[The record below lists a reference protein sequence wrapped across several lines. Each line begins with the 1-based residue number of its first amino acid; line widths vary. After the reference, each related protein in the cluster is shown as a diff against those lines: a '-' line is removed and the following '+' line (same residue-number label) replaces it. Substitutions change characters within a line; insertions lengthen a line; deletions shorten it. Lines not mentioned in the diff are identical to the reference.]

1 MAEVTTADGGAASL
15 SQVPGLLAELHGLLD
30 RLGEADLSRCTD
42 AELVGVAQATERAIN
57 RLMFQGNR
65 QVLDLS
71 DRNVPRAMGFRSLTN
86 FMNVHLRISEVGR
99 RKAQLAATGR
109 FRQLDGQ
116 LGEPKYPT
124 LAEAFATGAVGAGHV
139 HKTIEILDA
148 IPHGLAHDRQVAAEA
163 TMGEV
168 AADHTPAEIGDLGQ
182 RLLAH
187 LDPDGE
193 LTDDTDRQRQRN
205 LWLNRQNSQQMSKLT
220 GHLDPETRALV
231 EMLQAVWA
239 QPGMNNPAD
248 PNSPRGSVDDADP
261 EALAAAV
268 DRDDRTAA
276 QRNHD
281 ALTALLRAVF
291 SDGLLGASHRGL
303 PVQLIIKAD
312 LDDLKREAGLAT
324 TATGSLLPI
333 GDVIRMAAD
342 AQQYLAVFA
351 EHSSVPLYLG
361 RAKRLA
367 SQGQRLASFARPD
380 GEVCSA
386 PGCDQPA
393 TQVEMHHAAQ
403 DFAEGGQTDIVD
415 LAPACPKHNRMVGHR
430 VGQFTTGV
438 YRDGPNAGRT
448 WWRRN
453 GSPDAPPNP
462 EQMNRRP
469 DIASLYDQHLGRA
482 RARIH
487 PPPPTAD
494 QPSPDRPGL
503 QLTETIR
510 APLSVVEARLALLLV
525 TGTHS

>member
-1 MAEVTTADGGAASL
+1 MAEPTTGADGVGESL
-15 SQVPGLLAELHGLLD
+15 SEVPALLTELHSLLD
-30 RLGEADLSRCTD
+30 RLGEADLARCSD
-42 AELVGVAQATERAIN
+42 AELIDVAQATERAIN
-57 RLMFQGNR
+57 RMTFQGNR

-71 DRNVPRAMGFRSLTN
+71 DRDVPRAMGFRSLAN
-86 FMNVHLRISEVGR
+86 FMNAHLRISDPGR
-99 RKAQLAATGR
+99 RRAQLAATGR
-109 FRQLDGQ
+109 FRQLNGQ
-116 LGEPKYPT
+116 TGDPQYST
-124 LAEAFATGAVGAGHV
+124 LAVAFAAGAVGAAHV

-148 IPHGLAHDRQVAAEA
+148 LPHRLPHDRKVAAEV
-163 TMGEV
+163 TMGEL
-168 AADHTPAEIGDLGQ
+168 AATHTPAEIGELGQ

-193 LTDDTDRQRQRN
+193 LTDDADRQRHRN
-205 LWLNRQNSQQMSKLT
+205 LWLNRQNAQQMSKLT

-248 PNSPRGSVDDADP
+248 PQSPRGSIEDADP
-261 EALAAAV
+261 DQLSAAV
-268 DRDDRTAA
+268 ERDRRTPA

-281 ALTALLRAVF
+281 ALAALLRAVF
-291 SDGLLGASHRGL
+291 TDGLLGKSHRGL
-303 PVQLIIKAD
+303 PVQLIVKAD
-312 LDDLKREAGLAT
+312 LNDLKREAGLAT

-333 GDVIRMAAD
+333 ADVIRLAAD

-351 EHSSVPLYLG
+351 DHTAVPLYLG
-361 RAKRLA
+361 KAKRLA

-393 TQVEMHHAAQ
+393 TQVEMHHAAL
-403 DFAEGGQTDIVD
+403 DFAEGGLTDIVD

-438 YRDGPNAGRT
+438 YRDGLHAGRT

-453 GSPDAPPNP
+453 SQPDAPPNP
-462 EQMNRRP
+462 EQINRRP
-469 DIASLYDQHLGRA
+469 DIAQLYGRHLDQT

-487 PPPPTAD
+487 PPGTKAEPP
-494 QPSPDRPGL
+494 PGRNTL
-503 QLTETIR
+503 QLTETI
-510 APLSVVEARLALLLV
+510 PPPISVVEARLALLVLA
-525 TGTHS
+525 GTP